1 MAVVTRHVDGKYIVT
16 ITDIEESKK
25 VEELLFKYA
34 DYCKEER
41 SDNIKENIEKAN
53 NYLRNVL
60 DIMMSDLLYPVVC
73 EYKRDAYSIIMYYNK
88 LLERNSL
95 ERYEKNNI
103 LSGIESLRV
112 DLIAMLVSILNKDE
126 AVVSRTMECI
136 KMLYNIVWLLDPKYL
151 SKLELT
157 TAYYNPNAVTNVIDT
172 EVIENKE

>member
-1 MAVVTRHVDGKYIVT
+1 MAVVTRHKDGKRIVT
-16 ITDIEESKK
+16 IIGIEESKK

-60 DIMMSDLLYPVVC
+60 DTMMSDLLYPVVC
-73 EYKRDAYSIIMYYNK
+73 DYKRDAYSIITYYNK
-88 LLERNSL
+88 ILENNAL
-95 ERYEKNNI
+95 DRYDRNNI

-126 AVVSRTMECI
+126 LVITRTMECI
-136 KMLYNIVWLLDPKYL
+136 KMLYNVVWLLDPKYL

-157 TAYYNPNAVTNVIDT
+157 TGYYNPKAVTDVINS